1 MAIVCGELFG
11 MKNWAAQIVVAA
23 GALLFL
29 AVAGNNRA
37 QQLPIGHA
45 TDFTSLAYFE
55 PPDDQKVQMKLS
67 GAEAS
72 PLPGGLLDVKQ
83 LQVEMFNRTNASP
96 VVVVHAPQCTYAP
109 LDGVANSP
117 GHLELMAL
125 DGKFHTEGD
134 GFLWRQTEQ
143 TLTISNR
150 VHTTIAVD
158 IFSNQKTAL

>member
-1 MAIVCGELFG
+1 
-11 MKNWAAQIVVAA
+11 MKSWATHIIFAA
-23 GALLFL
+23 GALMFL
-29 AVAGNNRA
+29 VVAASNRA

-96 VVVVHAPQCTYAP
+96 VMVVHAPQCTYAP
-109 LDGVANSP
+109 LDGVANSA
-117 GHLELMAL
+117 GHLELVAL

-143 TLTISNR
+143 TLVISNK

-158 IFSNQKTAL
+158 IFSDKKTGL